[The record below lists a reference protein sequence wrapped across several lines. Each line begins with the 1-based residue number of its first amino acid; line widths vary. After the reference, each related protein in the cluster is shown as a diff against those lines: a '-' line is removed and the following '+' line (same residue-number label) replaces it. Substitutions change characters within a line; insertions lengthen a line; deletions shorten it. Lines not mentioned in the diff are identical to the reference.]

1 MFGTRKTVCLK
12 SAEGTEV
19 KHFVC
24 IDSWDESVCVDS
36 WDESVCIDSWDES
49 MVYFVGRKRRSVI
62 SELWDNQTLA
72 VCLFYLICGTNSDVM

>member
-1 MFGTRKTVCLK
+1 MLGARQRKIVFGTRKTVCLK
-12 SAEGTEV
+12 SAGGTEV

-49 MVYFVGRKRRSVI
+49 MVYFVGRKDVVVI
-62 SELWDNQTLA
+62 SELWDNQTR
-72 VCLFYLICGTNSDVM
+72 